1 MHTSEPLTT
10 DPDPSVRDRQDGKPR
25 LLLVEDGP
33 SIVQLVRYILGQRTE
48 LVATGTYD
56 DALRRLEADPYDLFL
71 IDIQLGE
78 DRTGIDLL
86 REIRDRPLHRS
97 TPAIALTAH
106 ALPGDR
112 ERLLEA
118 GFDAYVSKPFARSEL
133 EEAVR
138 TGLGGEAE

>member
-10 DPDPSVRDRQDGKPR
+10 DPSVRDRQDGKPR

-118 GFDAYVSKPFARSEL
+118 GFDAYVSKPFTRSEL

-138 TGLGGEAE
+138 TGLGGKTE